1 MKTLTNIYNIVSNFI
16 EANPI
21 WSAVII
27 VAVLF
32 WLIFIITLIVNR
44 KALIEELEWHR

>member
-1 MKTLTNIYNIVSNFI
+1 MKTLTNIYNVLDSFVT
-16 EANPI
+16 AHPI

-44 KALIEELEWHR
+44 KAIVEDLDWHK

>member
-1 MKTLTNIYNIVSNFI
+1 MTPQEIYTTLDSFVT
-16 EANPI
+16 AHPI

-32 WLIFIITLIVNR
+32 WLVFIIALIVNR
-44 KALIEELEWHR
+44 KALIEELEWHN